1 MSETQK
7 KIDNPICL
15 NFDSNKMDDLL
26 YPQGLDWSLDKPDH
40 DKYTVVYIIEKEEE
54 KQYYK
59 VAQAENP
66 DVEYFDTLQEAKKYC
81 DRHLID
87 YGYIMLCDEDFNEIG
102 DWGDYLSD

>member
-7 KIDNPICL
+7 KIENPFCL
-15 NFDSNKMDDLL
+15 SFDSNKMDDVL

-66 DVEYFDTLQEAKKYC
+66 DVEYFDTLQKAKKYC